1 MFLIEER
8 VEWVIDRWIDPVKWV
23 LYQSVEVKNELW
35 VVTKRM

>member
-8 VEWVIDRWIDPVKWV
+8 VEWEIDRWIDPVKWV